1 MMPSR
6 RPRARATQMNT
17 ASRMESGAEAGG
29 VQCTAATLAALGA
42 DLAEA
47 VGGCFE
53 RRRVDVKGLGE
64 TETFS
69 VRAGSAEATALLKAL
84 PQPAAVEVA
93 ATARRESRHSNVSG
107 TRPPT
112 VPEAAPDSED
122 VPRRVAHRRS
132 LSSSR

>member
-17 ASRMESGAEAGG
+17 ASRMESGAEAGS

-53 RRRVDVKGLGE
+53 RRHVDVKGLGE
-64 TETFS
+64 TETLL
-69 VRAGSAEATALLKAL
+69 VRAGTAEAAALLEAL
-84 PQPAAVEVA
+84 PAAVEVVGMP
-93 ATARRESRHSNVSG
+93 RRASRRLSVSFA
-107 TRPPT
+107 RPPT
-112 VPEAAPDSED
+112 VPEAAPDGEGAAQA
-122 VPRRVAHRRS
+122 PRKSASH
-132 LSSSR
+132 

>member
-69 VRAGSAEATALLKAL
+69 VRAGSAEATALLDAL
-84 PQPAAVEVA
+84 PQPAAAEVPGLP
-93 ATARRESRHSNVSG
+93 RRASG
-107 TRPPT
+107 RTSISFNRPPT
-112 VPEAAPDSED
+112 VPEAAREG
-122 VPRRVAHRRS
+122 
-132 LSSSR
+132 LS